1 MLAPMEPPP
10 PSAIGPYTI
19 SAELGRGGMGV
30 VYLATDTRLDRAV
43 AIKALPPELADHP
56 DRLARFQR
64 EARVL
69 ASLNHP
75 NIAGIHG
82 VEEQEGRHYLVL
94 EYVPGEP
101 LSDLLDHGPIPVGEA
116 VSTAVGIARGLEAAH
131 EKGIVHRD
139 LKPANIIIT
148 PDGEP
153 KILDFGLARTDDAE
167 STLTD
172 PDAPTL
178 TTPTARA
185 ANSPTIPGA
194 VMGTAGYMSP
204 EQARGRKVDK
214 RSDIFSFGCVLY
226 EMMVGARPFD
236 GETLA
241 DTLGATI
248 HKDTDLTRL
257 PAETPPN
264 VRRVLARCLVKD
276 KRHRLHDIADARI
289 ELESTDE
296 PGTAP
301 AAAASR
307 SAVIAAAIF
316 ALALGGVAAWLLKPA
331 TVTPPV
337 PLPTVSFT
345 VADSVEPRTV
355 TMADD
360 GSAVAFEIE
369 GLLHVRMLDE
379 AEPRVIDLPWPAAP
393 AGWTP
398 NGRQVIVLRGGRSG
412 SGELWRVPIDGSAP
426 RFIGNLPDEGF
437 FWWGGGGVQHLDDE
451 TLVFSMAIGG
461 IHTMPAAGGQTEL
474 LLPPGPDGLLVS
486 PSVIPGTDAL
496 LFADLRNQTIEVLRG
511 GRRQIVLERP
521 GDRVACVL
529 FVEPGYLVFE
539 ISSGVSPSGLWA
551 VPFDPERLSV
561 TGPASRISDWSG
573 FSVAR
578 NGTAAIVP
586 FIDSIPRPNELVWV
600 DRDGGVEP
608 AFPQPLFDAG
618 HPALAPDGVRIAVS
632 AKPDQTPGPSR
643 ADIFVLDPTTGARV
657 QLTDPVGSDGYPLW
671 SPDGRTIYF
680 NTWAAGI
687 RHLRE
692 RDADGLTETRLVVP
706 DAVMVR
712 RGSPEKPLIT
722 NYRSLHSVDP
732 ETGEKTPFL
741 DETSFDFDISPD
753 AEFIAIVRDNR
764 PGVSL
769 QRISTP
775 GVQTMVTHR
784 EVEGVRFSRDGSELY
799 YWTGGEFVATP
810 IDLTGPQPVIGSPAT
825 LFDGD
830 ALRLRAG
837 GHYDPAPDGRFLMVR
852 HPEGETEP
860 DPVFLTVIQNWA
872 GVFADR

>member
-1 MLAPMEPPP
+1 MSTQPGG
-10 PSAIGPYTI
+10 SVGPYAI
-19 SAELGRGGMGV
+19 QRELGRGGMGV
-30 VYLATDTRLDRAV
+30 VYLAVDERLGREV
-43 AIKALPPELADHP
+43 AIKALPEHLASDP

-82 VEEQEGRHYLVL
+82 LEEAGGQHYLVL
-94 EYVPGEP
+94 EYVEGES
-101 LSDLLDHGPIPVGEA
+101 LDALLERGPMPVDDTIE
-116 VSTAVGIARGLEAAH
+116 TAVAIARALEAAH
-131 EKGIVHRD
+131 DKGIIHRD

-148 PDGEP
+148 PEGVP
-153 KILDFGLARTDDAE
+153 KVLDFGLARQSESSGSTTDVSAD
-167 STLTD
+167 S
-172 PDAPTL
+172 PTL
-178 TTPTARA
+178 TSPPVH
-185 ANSPTIPGA
+185 SPTIPGA
-194 VMGTAGYMSP
+194 IMGTAGYMSP
-204 EQARGRKVDK
+204 EQARGRPVDK
-214 RSDIFSFGCVLY
+214 RSDVFSFGCVLY
-226 EMMVGARPFD
+226 EMLTGARPFA
-236 GETLA
+236 GETIA
-241 DTLGATI
+241 DVLGATL
-248 HKDTDLTRL
+248 HKELDFSLL
-257 PAETPPN
+257 PADTPAN
-264 VRRVLARCLVKD
+264 VRRVLARCLAKD
-276 KRHRLHDIADARI
+276 KRQRLHDIADARI
-289 ELESTDE
+289 DLESMD
-296 PGTAP
+296 AP
-301 AAAASR
+301 AAGPVRKTSG
-307 SAVIAAAIF
+307 S
-316 ALALGGVAAWLLKPA
+316 ALAVVALATLLLGAAAAWLLKPTPA
-331 TVTPPV
+331 TPPTT
-337 PLPTVSFT
+337 LPTVSFN
-345 VADSVEPRTV
+345 VAESVEPRTV
-355 TMADD
+355 MMARD
-360 GSAVAFEIE
+360 GSAVAFEID
-369 GLLHVRMLDE
+369 GRLHVRVLDE

-398 NGRQVIVLRGGRSG
+398 SGRQVIVLRGGRNG

-461 IHTMPAAGGQTEL
+461 IHTMPADGGQTAQ

-486 PSVIPGTDAL
+486 PSVIPGTGAL
-496 LFADLRNQTIEVLRG
+496 LFADLREQTIEVYRG
-511 GRRQIVLERP
+511 GRRRVVLERP
-521 GDRVACVL
+521 GDRVVCVL

-539 ISSGVSPSGLWA
+539 ISSGASPSGLWA
-551 VPFDPERLSV
+551 VPFDRDRLSV

-586 FIDSIPRPNELVWV
+586 FIDSAPRANELVWV
-600 DRDGGVEP
+600 DRDGRVEL
-608 AFPQPLFDAG
+608 AFPQPLFDAA

-632 AKPDQTPGPSR
+632 AKPDQTPGPGR

-680 NTWAAGI
+680 NTWAAGV

-741 DETSFDFDISPD
+741 EETSFDFDISPD

-775 GVQTMVTHR
+775 GVQTMATHR
-784 EVEGVRFSRDGSELY
+784 EVGGVRFSRDGSELY
-799 YWTGGEFVATP
+799 YWAGDEFVATP
-810 IDLTGPQPVIGSPAT
+810 IDLTGPQPVIGSPET
-825 LFDGD
+825 LFDGA

-852 HPEGETEP
+852 RPEGETEP

-872 GVFADR
+872 GTFTDR